1 MKKTIY
7 IFSGLGADERIF
19 KNLDFSNFNPIHIKW
34 ERVTKDESI
43 EEYAKK
49 TIQNQIHEPNP
60 ILLGVSFGGMLAIE
74 VAKQISFD
82 KIVIIS
88 SIKTANELP
97 FYLKGI
103 GRTSLN
109 KTIPDFFLRHT
120 NAFVYHLFGTKT
132 KEEKLLLKNIMHETD
147 EKFLRWAIGKVLNWK
162 NKVIPKGL
170 IHIHGDKDKLF
181 PINYIQEKITVKGGG
196 HFMVFTKAKEISAL
210 LNQHL
215 S

>member
-1 MKKTIY
+1 LKKTIY

-19 KNLDFSNFNPIHIKW
+19 KNLDFSNFNTIHIKW

-74 VAKQISFD
+74 VSKQIPFD

-88 SIKTANELP
+88 SIKIANELP

-109 KTIPDFFLRHT
+109 KTIPDFFLRYT
-120 NAFVYHLFGTKT
+120 NTFVYHLFGTKT

>member
-19 KNLDFSNFNPIHIKW
+19 KNIDFSNFNPIHIQW
-34 ERVTKDESI
+34 EEVSKGESI
-43 EEYAKK
+43 EEYARK
-49 TIQNQIHEPNP
+49 TIQHQIHEQSP

-82 KIVIIS
+82 KVVIIS
-88 SIKTANELP
+88 SIKTSNELP

-109 KTIPDFFLRHT
+109 KTIPNFFLRHT
-120 NAFVYHLFGTKT
+120 NTFIYHLFGTKT
-132 KEEKLLLKNIMHETD
+132 KEEKLLLKNIMLETD
-147 EKFLRWAIGKVLNWK
+147 EKFLRWAIGIVLSWK
-162 NKVIPKGL
+162 NQVVPKGL
-170 IHIHGDKDKLF
+170 IHMHGDKDKLF
-181 PINYIQEKITVKGGG
+181 PINYIQEKTTIKGGG
-196 HFMVFTKAKEISAL
+196 HFMVFSKAKEISAL
-210 LNQHL
+210 LNQVL

>member
-19 KNLDFSNFNPIHIKW
+19 KNIDFSNFNPIHIRW
-34 ERVTKDESI
+34 EEVAKRESI

-49 TIQNQIHEPNP
+49 TIHNQIHEPTP

-88 SIKTANELP
+88 SIKTSSEIP
-97 FYLKGI
+97 SYLKWFGK
-103 GRTSLN
+103 RSLN
-109 KTIPDFFLRHT
+109 KIIPDFFLRHT
-120 NAFVYHLFGTKT
+120 NALVYHLFGTKT
-132 KEEKLLLKNIMHETD
+132 KEQKLLLKIIMQETD

-162 NKVIPKGL
+162 NTFIPEGL

-181 PINYIQEKITVKGGG
+181 PINYIKEKTIIKGGG
-196 HFMVFTKAKEISAL
+196 HLMVYTKANEISAL
-210 LNQHL
+210 LNKHL
-215 S
+215 T